1 MALIIAGERSGSGKT
16 TITLAL
22 LSALRQQN
30 RLVQSFKVGPDYI
43 DPMFHAFATGRACY
57 NLDAVLTS
65 EIYLPHC
72 FANHSRNVDCAVV
85 EGVMGLF
92 DGAAEPAGYGS
103 TAMVAKWLKL
113 PVVLVVNCSSMSQSI
128 GALVNGYRTF
138 DPDLQFAGVILNR
151 VGSDRHLE
159 ILTQALAGLH
169 IPILG
174 VFRREDEISLPDR
187 HLGLVPTDELP
198 QLRSVMDKLA
208 AIGQAGFNWE
218 LLEPLLKTQPS
229 GSQTQAEFKAPSIG
243 GLGAAR
249 LSTKPRIAVARD
261 RAFNFYYA
269 DNLELLTAL
278 GAELVEWSPIG
289 DRQMP
294 EDIQGLYF
302 GGGFPE
308 MFAAELSDNQP
319 VIQQVRQAIQAGMPT
334 YAECGGLMYLTEAIV
349 DFEQKRYPMVG
360 LLPTE
365 AQMGKRLTLGYRSA
379 IAQADSPIVQA
390 GQTLRGHE
398 FHRSS
403 LSQLPNPPL
412 FQLHR
417 STQIHGAAITGLPT
431 AEGWYGGNLH
441 ASYLHLHW
449 GAMPELPL
457 RWLAR
462 CMDWLLP

>member
-1 MALIIAGERSGSGKT
+1 
-16 TITLAL
+16 
-22 LSALRQQN
+22 
-30 RLVQSFKVGPDYI
+30 
-43 DPMFHAFATGRACY
+43 
-57 NLDAVLTS
+57 
-65 EIYLPHC
+65 
-72 FANHSRNVDCAVV
+72 
-85 EGVMGLF
+85 
-92 DGAAEPAGYGS
+92 
-103 TAMVAKWLKL
+103 
-113 PVVLVVNCSSMSQSI
+113 
-128 GALVNGYRTF
+128 
-138 DPDLQFAGVILNR
+138 
-151 VGSDRHLE
+151 LE